1 MKRTLFILGCLA
13 SGMLGMQAQELQDPY
28 WVSDFENDE
37 ALYWNPIGGKDM
49 IEIVDNP
56 LKDDVNASNKVLKLT
71 LPKGETYAGAIIT
84 VDNLPVGDAAGHYRY
99 GRVKF
104 YKPQT
109 GTSILKM
116 QQGPNGDREVSQTV
130 EGGTWVDV
138 AFAFNFAANN
148 DAGAIGAYKEVYI
161 IGNTTDYEGDEFV
174 MYIDDVMFTNPPLT
188 INDGLPATTDE
199 LAVLDNFENGKV
211 NFTQELKSME
221 GASFGVVDNPKK
233 DKVNGS
239 KKVLEIV
246 RPQDAA
252 AWAGFYAQLNEN
264 AAPKCDM
271 DKYRYARFK
280 VLQDVAGASARFKV
294 EFPGGDNV
302 EKEPLTSPEKVNE
315 WEEIIFDMD
324 EAAGLYPQVVV
335 MPDFADN
342 RPVHTVYIDDIMF
355 SKELDVETPGTS
367 VELLSVANSL
377 RTVIDGNRIDV
388 LFFAKTDA
396 AMTLS
401 IYDATGRTIT
411 VQQVNA
417 EAGENRVSLN
427 IERSGIF
434 LVKVSR
440 GNKSVISKFCK

>member
-1 MKRTLFILGCLA
+1 M
-13 SGMLGMQAQELQDPY
+13 
-28 WVSDFENDE
+28 
-37 ALYWNPIGGKDM
+37 
-49 IEIVDNP
+49 
-56 LKDDVNASNKVLKLT
+56 
-71 LPKGETYAGAIIT
+71 
-84 VDNLPVGDAAGHYRY
+84 
-99 GRVKF
+99 
-104 YKPQT
+104 
-109 GTSILKM
+109 
-116 QQGPNGDREVSQTV
+116 
-130 EGGTWVDV
+130 
-138 AFAFNFAANN
+138 
-148 DAGAIGAYKEVYI
+148 
-161 IGNTTDYEGDEFV
+161 
-174 MYIDDVMFTNPPLT
+174 PPLT

-252 AWAGFYAQLNEN
+252 AWAGFYALLNEN

-324 EAAGLYPQVVV
+324 EATGLYPQVVV

-355 SKELDVETPGTS
+355 SKELDVETPGSS